1 MDDVVRMNRLSPALL
16 ESVKYTLFLFFL
28 EGTFSSVCYLLI
40 FLIFSNLCSQAFTH
54 HHKVR
59 NSFFYLKLKLW
70 LSLQPRNWS
79 LSYEALH
86 QKLQPLGTL
95 YLIEMVYICT
105 TSGTIT
111 RCDLYQKF
119 QCYHNENSKR
129 IFLI

>member
-16 ESVKYTLFLFFL
+16 ESVKYTLFFFFL
-28 EGTFSSVCYLLI
+28 EGTYSSVCYLLI

-79 LSYEALH
+79 LSYEAFYIRNCSHWEHYISLRWFIFV
-86 QKLQPLGTL
+86 QLLAPSPGVISTRNFSVIIMKTVN
-95 YLIEMVYICT
+95 VY
-105 TSGTIT
+105 
-111 RCDLYQKF
+111 F
-119 QCYHNENSKR
+119 
-129 IFLI
+129 